1 MAFLNVSKNYDPL
14 LETHLNSATVF
25 RGTSAVIQSDPIK
38 AVSAVMKE
46 EIKKEIK
53 MLNSF

>member
-1 MAFLNVSKNYDPL
+1 VAFLNVSKNYDPL